1 MSKLRLRKVRWL
13 TPGHKNFRSV
23 WIQTL
28 QPWVLHPCLPKLS
41 PSCAYLQAQAHHRP
55 WTSPYQ
61 GNNLVSSFYQ
71 ATRLGIKMYGQSAC
85 CPVHYLFINQPP
97 FIKHL
102 PSAKHSSKP
111 LGRFS
116 TTLFS
121 TLYSRRKWGLRE
133 IIDLPKI
140 KQPTSGRY
148 KIQIWT
154 CLTVNWASLVVQT
167 VKTIQSLGWG
177 DPLEEGTQPTPVF
190 LSGEF
195 CGQRSLSGYGP

>member
-1 MSKLRLRKVRWL
+1 MPTCRLKPITGPELVPTRVTTWSAASTKQPDLGLRCMANQHASQF
-13 TPGHKNFRSV
+13 T
-23 WIQTL
+23 I
-28 QPWVLHPCLPKLS
+28 
-41 PSCAYLQAQAHHRP
+41 
-55 WTSPYQ
+55 
-61 GNNLVSSFYQ
+61 
-71 ATRLGIKMYGQSAC
+71 
-85 CPVHYLFINQPP
+85 YLFINQPP

-102 PSAKHSSKP
+102 PSAKYSSKP

-121 TLYSRRKWGLRE
+121 TLYRRRKWGLRE
-133 IIDLPKI
+133 IIDLSKI

-167 VKTIQSLGWG
+167 VKTVQSLGWG